1 MLTNVG
7 GGYDLR
13 HGHFTAPVAGMYQF
27 IVTIMC
33 AANHTVYIELVKNGS
48 FVARVWAQCLAF
60 NASTTETA
68 LIVLNVGDM
77 VWVRQGTGHTG
88 ELLHGNW
95 CNFSGHLLL

>member
-1 MLTNVG
+1 
-7 GGYDLR
+7 
-13 HGHFTAPVAGMYQF
+13 
-27 IVTIMC
+27 MC
-33 AANHTVYIELVKNGS
+33 VANHTVYIELVKNGS

-60 NASTTETA
+60 SASTTETA